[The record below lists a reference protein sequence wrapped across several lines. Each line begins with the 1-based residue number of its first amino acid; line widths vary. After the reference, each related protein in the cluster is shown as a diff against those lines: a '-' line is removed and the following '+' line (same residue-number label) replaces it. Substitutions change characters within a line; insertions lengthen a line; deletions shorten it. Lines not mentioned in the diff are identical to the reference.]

1 MKAIFKG
8 NKFVIQWAITD
19 AVTSLPFDFTGMFVD
34 FVLYSDNYHGRISG
48 YTLSGNKMQAEI
60 PANMLPVGVYNI
72 VCEYR
77 TRKENHGHCIC
88 RRAFQITRNPE
99 FCTGDDTVTIESFA
113 APLQLDH
120 MDINYIGHYPSG
132 VSLPDQDRP
141 AWALVGTLKEA
152 KPWFFYTP
160 GSVPPGFQAGWNDMS
175 DVLGTYDLT
184 ADKVSIYDFHLLT
197 EYNVSRN
204 HSHTSKVF
212 STDWSIMRLYF
223 REFSDYAHGQT
234 YPACSKVNMP
244 GYNEHS
250 FMANKP
256 TSEAPFKV
264 VEDTNEFTFAE
275 AVDLVPQEYRFAGMR
290 VTFINSMTHQAET
303 WFFKGGTWGNVGN
316 WQKIDFG
323 VGEDQ
328 LTAEEA
334 FREKFEPMQLT
345 ADRAIADEH
354 GNRIPD
360 TYVTRQAVANYIKSI
375 YQDLFITYPPNIM
388 EGYITPE
395 MLSEAVKDMLA
406 ASGAT
411 ITNLPDEEDLS
422 TVHGVLKFANKR
434 YNPGAYSGL
443 GRQYLRKN
451 QVAGANV
458 LTQSMMQWPD
468 TIYIIQYDYQ
478 LQGETINIPSGC
490 VLKFEGGSI
499 EGGTIAT
506 DDVTLVE
513 GNPVL
518 PEVTLQGTFQRIEDG
533 TCLTKVIF
541 I

>member
-8 NKFVIQWAITD
+8 NKFTIQWAITD
-19 AVTSLPFDFTGMFVD
+19 SVTSLPFDFTGMFVE

-48 YTLSGNKMQAEI
+48 ATVSGNKMQAEI
-60 PANMLPVGVYNI
+60 PADTLPVGIYNI
-72 VCEYR
+72 VCDYR

-99 FCTGDDTVTIESFA
+99 FVTGDDRIVLESFA
-113 APLQLDH
+113 APLQLEN
-120 MDINYIGHYPSG
+120 MDINYIGHYPDG
-132 VSLPDQDRP
+132 ASLPDQDRP
-141 AWALVGTLKEA
+141 AWALAGNLKEA
-152 KPWFFYTP
+152 KPWFFYTA
-160 GSVPPGFQAGWNDMS
+160 GSVPPGYQTGWNDLS
-175 DVLGTYDLT
+175 AVLGTYDLT
-184 ADKVSIYDFHLLT
+184 ADKVSIYDFNLVT

-204 HSHTSKVF
+204 HAHTTRVFSSDWAVTSKF
-212 STDWSIMRLYF
+212 YP
-223 REFSDYAHGQT
+223 EFADYIEGKT
-234 YPACSKVNMP
+234 YAPCSKVNMP
-244 GYNEHS
+244 GYGEHS
-250 FMANKP
+250 FMANRK
-256 TSEAPFKV
+256 TSEAPFRM
-264 VEDTNEFTFAE
+264 VENTNEFSFSE
-275 AVDLVPQEYRFAGMR
+275 AVALVPEEYRFAGIR
-290 VTFINSMTHQAET
+290 ITFINSMTRLAET
-303 WFFKGGTWGNVGN
+303 WYFKGGTWENVGN

-328 LTAEEA
+328 ITAEEA
-334 FREKFEPMQLT
+334 FREKFEMPELT
-345 ADRAIADEH
+345 ADRAIADEF

-360 TYVTRQAVANYIKSI
+360 TYIRREAVSNYIRSI
-375 YQDLFITYPPNIM
+375 YQELFITYPPNIM

-468 TIYIIQYDYQ
+468 TIYIIQYAYQ
-478 LQGETINIPSGC
+478 LQGETLNIPSGC

-499 EGGTIAT
+499 EGGTLAT
-506 DDVTLVE
+506 DDLTLVE

>member
-1 MKAIFKG
+1 MPYHKPPCGRPPQHPLHFGNFNYTAEQINALLGMIPFKADRAEVPQMEKLSDVNYLG
-8 NKFVIQWAITD
+8 HVTD
-19 AVTSLPFDFTGMFVD
+19 ASL
-34 FVLYSDNYHGRISG
+34 
-48 YTLSGNKMQAEI
+48 
-60 PANMLPVGVYNI
+60 LPGQ
-72 VCEYR
+72 
-77 TRKENHGHCIC
+77 K
-88 RRAFQITRNPE
+88 Q
-99 FCTGDDTVTIESFA
+99 
-113 APLQLDH
+113 
-120 MDINYIGHYPSG
+120 PS
-132 VSLPDQDRP
+132 
-141 AWALVGTLKEA
+141 WALVGSLKQA
-152 KPWFFYTP
+152 RPYFYYVE
-160 GSVPPGFQAGWNDMS
+160 GFVPKGYVAGWNDVS
-175 DVLGTYDLT
+175 TVLGTYDLT

-204 HSHTSKVF
+204 HSHTTQVF
-212 STDWSIMRLYF
+212 SKDWSIT
-223 REFSDYAHGQT
+223 REYYPEFPDYLAGLS
-234 YPACSKVNMP
+234 YAPCSKVNMP
-244 GYNEHS
+244 GYTEHS
-250 FMANKP
+250 FMANKA
-256 TSEAPFKV
+256 TKEAPFTV
-264 VEDTNEFTFAE
+264 MEGTNKFTFTE
-275 AVDLVPQEYRFAGMR
+275 AVSLVPEEYRFPGMK

-303 WFFKGGTWGNVGN
+303 WYFKGGTWENVGN

-328 LTAEEA
+328 ITAEEA
-334 FREKFEPMQLT
+334 FRGKFEPMELT

-375 YQDLFITYPPNIM
+375 YQELFITYPPNIM
-388 EGYITPE
+388 EGYITPA

-411 ITNLPDEEDLS
+411 ITNLPDGEDL
-422 TVHGVLKFANKR
+422 TTIHGVLKFANKR

-478 LQGETINIPSGC
+478 LQGETLNIPSGC

-499 EGGTIAT
+499 EGGTLAT
-506 DDVTLVE
+506 DNVTLVE

-533 TCLTKVIF
+533 TCLIKVIF